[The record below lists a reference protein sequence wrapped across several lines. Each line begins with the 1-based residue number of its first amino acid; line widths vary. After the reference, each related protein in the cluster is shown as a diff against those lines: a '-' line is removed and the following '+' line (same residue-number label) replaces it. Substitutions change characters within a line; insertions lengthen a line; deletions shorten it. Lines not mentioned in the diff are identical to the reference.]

1 MAFAGL
7 WGTVPQAEGVAQ
19 ATGTGIEKIHS
30 RLSSS
35 EKHDSESTD
44 KSSDVLDEKRADE
57 EIFKLARQVT
67 QQSVKTAGGTY
78 QNPFESTDD
87 PTLNPHSD
95 QFNPEAWVRTLI
107 GYEVQLWEC
116 KRI

>member
-7 WGTVPQAEGVAQ
+7 WGTIPQAEGVAQ
-19 ATGTGIEKIHS
+19 ATEAGIEKIES

-67 QQSVKTAGGTY
+67 QQSIKTAGGTY

-87 PTLNPHSD
+87 LTLNPHSD
-95 QFNPEAWVRTLI
+95 QFKPEAWVRTLI
-107 GYEVQLWEC
+107 GYEVQL
-116 KRI
+116 R